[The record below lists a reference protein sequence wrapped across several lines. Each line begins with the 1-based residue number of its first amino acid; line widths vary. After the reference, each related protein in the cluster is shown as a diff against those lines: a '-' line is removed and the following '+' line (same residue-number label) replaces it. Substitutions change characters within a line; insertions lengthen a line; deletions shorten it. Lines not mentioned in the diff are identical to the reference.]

1 MTQDA
6 HFAAGEGDRWFAR
19 NRDYLGRRDKVDWP
33 IHLLE
38 RFDRLDAI
46 GSVAEVGCSNG
57 FRLAR
62 IKREFV
68 PQARCV
74 GVDAS
79 AKAIATGAVLY
90 PELEL
95 YQGVLAAPPFDDTF
109 DLVIVNYVL
118 HWVDRSTL
126 ARSIC
131 AIDDLVKDGGLL
143 ILGDFLPDYPQ
154 RRRYHHLPN
163 EELYTFKQD
172 YIALFTG
179 LGIYR
184 EVARLTYDHDAPPEA
199 EATLTVAS
207 SPSRGSCALLHKSFH
222 TYYPEVF

>member
-6 HFAAGEGDRWFAR
+6 RFAAGEGDSWYIR
-19 NRDYLGRRDKVDWP
+19 NRDHLGRLDKVDWP

-38 RFDRLDAI
+38 RFNRLDTI
-46 GSVAEVGCSNG
+46 GSVAELGCSNG

-62 IKREFV
+62 IKRELL

-74 GVDAS
+74 GIDAS
-79 AKAIATGAVLY
+79 NEAIVAGKALY

-95 YQGVLAAPPFDDTF
+95 HRGILAAPSLEGPF

-126 ARSIC
+126 ARSVC
-131 AIDDLVKDGGLL
+131 TIDGLVKDGGLL

-154 RRRYHHLPN
+154 RRRYHHLPC
-163 EELYTFKQD
+163 EEIYTYKQD
-172 YIALFTG
+172 YQALFSG
-179 LGIYR
+179 LGLYR
-184 EVARLTYDHDAPPEA
+184 EVARLTYDHDAAA
-199 EATLTVAS
+199 ETGASFVVAAS
-207 SPSRGSCALLHKSFH
+207 SSRGVCAMLSKSLNA
-222 TYYPEVF
+222 YYPEVT

>member
-6 HFAAGEGDRWFAR
+6 LFATREGNNWYRR
-19 NRDYLGRRDKVDWP
+19 NQVALGKEDKIDWP

-38 RFDRLDAI
+38 QVDRSNSID
-46 GSVAEVGCSNG
+46 SVLELGCSTG

-62 IKREFV
+62 IKREFH

-79 AKAIATGAVLY
+79 AEAIAAGTVLY
-90 PELEL
+90 PDLEL
-95 YQGVLAAPPFDDTF
+95 YQGVLATPLLEGVF

-126 ARSIC
+126 LRSVC
-131 AIDDLVKDGGLL
+131 AIDDHVKDGGLL
-143 ILGDFLPDYPQ
+143 IIGDFLPDYPQ

-163 EELYTFKQD
+163 DEVYTYKQD
-172 YIALFTG
+172 YPALFTG
-179 LGIYR
+179 LGLYH
-184 EVARLTYDHDAPPEA
+184 ELARLTYNHDTTAS
-199 EATLTVAS
+199 VAS
-207 SPSRGSCALLHKSFH
+207 FVVANSSSRGICSLLHKSLNA
-222 TYYPEVF
+222 YYPEVI